1 MGALTH
7 QDRQCCSYIHK
18 VIWLCHSL
26 DICGRN
32 WTVVQSH
39 LRYKDQILDITG
51 FLVKCGLIWL
61 NMGINAAW
69 FDWTLAIYT
78 TPLTYRDWKQCHEKY
93 FYFVKRAIPIG
104 NFVGYHPSI
113 ILYFWSCGGTY
124 PPGWTVLFIHEVIL
138 LCHSM
143 DIWDPNWTV
152 VKSLFWY
159 QDQTLYVYCW
169 VHVLMQL
176 NFIQHGH
183 HCGLIWLNIGN
194 LPNTPHISKLKV
206 VLWKVCLHRP
216 KGDPNWCFVGD
227 ELRIICIFEASR
239 GHLPTRI
246 DNVVAIYTKWFG
258 NAIHWTFVAE
268 IGLLYNVISD
278 MRTNFGY
285 NWVLGQMRLN
295 LTEHGHYCGLIWL
308 NIGNLDNTPHISR
321 LKTVPWKVFLFCQ
334 KGDPHW

>member
-7 QDRQCCSYIHK
+7 QDRQCCCYIHK

-152 VKSLFWY
+152 VKAFSDIRTKFWIYIAGFVFQCSLISFNMGIDAAWF
-159 QDQTLYVYCW
+159 DWTL
-169 VHVLMQL
+169 
-176 NFIQHGH
+176 
-183 HCGLIWLNIGN
+183 
-194 LPNTPHISKLKV
+194 
-206 VLWKVCLHRP
+206 
-216 KGDPNWCFVGD
+216 
-227 ELRIICIFEASR
+227 
-239 GHLPTRI
+239 
-246 DNVVAIYTKWFG
+246 AIYPTP
-258 NAIHWTFVAE
+258 
-268 IGLLYNVISD
+268 
-278 MRTNFGY
+278 
-285 NWVLGQMRLN
+285 
-295 LTEHGHYCGLIWL
+295 LIFR
-308 NIGNLDNTPHISR
+308 NS
-321 LKTVPWKVFLFCQ
+321 K
-334 KGDPHW
+334 